1 MDKITIGFEGERD
14 AIASLTWA
22 QWRTWQGSRLK
33 YRSFVYVQPLPQG
46 KTLREVC
53 DAVKWAYEEF
63 ESLRTIFPS
72 GADGEPYQEVSKKGS
87 ADILIVKSEESTVE
101 ADVESTMRQFRGERI
116 DTTTEFGAV
125 FAVVTSGG
133 DPTHLICAASHL
145 AVDAHGLM
153 ALRRALDA
161 YFSGE
166 HVESSTPQLQPIERA
181 RLEQSEKGQQKS
193 ARALAYWRE
202 VLEKFPRDGE
212 TSRSAV
218 MDSSALKAAA
228 HIISKNHRVSTSA
241 VYLASAAIIAGVLIG
256 RSKISFL
263 LPSSNRWTP
272 EEQSFVGELVQFSPG
287 LLESLGGTFGDIVRD
302 ASQASIRGYMSSHY
316 DERALARMLQDLD
329 EARESRRAFDF
340 TFNDLR
346 GSTKPE
352 DHSVPAGD
360 LRDAQGQTKFET
372 REQLYRGQGRFLS
385 VALDGTEAISI
396 VVHGSHF
403 EEISARRILLAIEDL
418 VVGVAMGDVEP
429 LERPMDFAKNY
440 LEQSRVA
447 P

>member
-14 AIASLTWA
+14 AIAPLTWA

-46 KTLREVC
+46 KTLREVG

-63 ESLRTIFPS
+63 ESLRTIFPAD
-72 GADGEPYQEVSKKGS
+72 ADGEPYQRVSKKGLV
-87 ADILIVKSEESTVE
+87 DILIVKSEESAIET
-101 ADVESTMRQFRGERI
+101 DIESITRQFRGERF
-116 DTTTEFGAV
+116 DTTTDFGAV
-125 FAVVTSGG
+125 FAVVTSAD

-153 ALRRALDA
+153 ALRRALDV

-166 HVESSTPQLQPIERA
+166 HVEPFTSQLQPIERA

-202 VLEKFPRDGE
+202 VLERFPRDGE

-218 MDSSALKAAA
+218 MNSSALKAAA
-228 HIISKNHRVSTSA
+228 YVISKNHRVSTSA
-241 VYLASAAIIAGVLIG
+241 VYLASVAIIAGTLIG
-256 RSKISFL
+256 RSRISFL

-287 LLESLGGTFGDIVRD
+287 VMESLGGAFGDVVRD

-316 DERALARMLQDLD
+316 DERALAGMLQDMD
-329 EARESRRAFDF
+329 ESRESRRAFDF

-346 GSTKPE
+346 GSTEPE
-352 DHSVPAGD
+352 DYSGLAGN
-360 LRDAQGQTKFET
+360 LRDAMGQTQFEI

-385 VALDGTEAISI
+385 VALDGAGAISI
-396 VVHGSHF
+396 VIHDSHF
-403 EEISARRILLAIEDL
+403 EEMSARRILLAIEDL
-418 VVGVAMGDVEP
+418 VVGVAMGEAEP
-429 LERPMDFAKNY
+429 IECPMDFAKNY
-440 LEQSRVA
+440 LERSGVT